1 MADSIS
7 FGTDKLA
14 LFAFSLFL
22 STGAAACA
30 ALGDGADDADGEM
43 AVSQD
48 EAELRRRRRDAGA
61 DARTPPAVR
70 DAGAQTD
77 AAPSPPTVDASVP
90 PPPPQSGAR
99 WMPKPGT
106 SWQWQLSGTGNLDTS
121 LNVAAYDI
129 DLFETS
135 QATIDALHAAG
146 RKVIC
151 YFDTA
156 YEPGRP
162 DSATLAPYRHNAV
175 KGWPGQYWLD
185 VREPVVVNVMK
196 SSIAMAAQHRCD
208 AVEADDVDSR
218 DNNPGTGIT
227 AAEQQAFIRTLAA
240 EAHAQGM
247 SFALKNDL
255 ADIPALLNDV
265 DFAINEECFAYNE
278 CDALVPFIQAG
289 KAVLHVEYTSGA
301 LSSKSGL
308 CARANAMNFDTLI
321 KHLNL
326 DAARY
331 ACR

>member
-77 AAPSPPTVDASVP
+77 AAPSPPTVDTSVP

-196 SSIAMAAQHRCD
+196 SRIAMAAQHRCD

>member
-1 MADSIS
+1 MP
-7 FGTDKLA
+7 G
-14 LFAFSLFL
+14 
-22 STGAAACA
+22 
-30 ALGDGADDADGEM
+30 
-43 AVSQD
+43 
-48 EAELRRRRRDAGA
+48 
-61 DARTPPAVR
+61 P
-70 DAGAQTD
+70 QTD

-90 PPPPQSGAR
+90 PPPPPPPSASR

-135 QATIDALHAAG
+135 QATIDTLHAAG

-196 SSIAMAAQHRCD
+196 SRIAMAAQRHCD

-227 AAEQQAFIRTLAA
+227 AGEQQAFIRTLAA

-289 KAVLHVEYTSGA
+289 KAVLQVEYTSGA